1 MFLIYSFLFLCG
13 NDILQWHKSFFEN
26 FTLWL
31 YCHNQSNSFH
41 ICPILDD
48 EWQAVHPE
56 ALPAGVCRRTPAYIG
71 RPAEGAVSCCHMCG
85 RWADLSLTGGRNRR
99 LVGKT
104 LEENT
109 SLHLEIDR
117 GDEKREKK
125 GKDKSG
131 LLEWNPQPKQRRSGF
146 LLRGSR

>member
-1 MFLIYSFLFLCG
+1 MF
-13 NDILQWHKSFFEN
+13 
-26 FTLWL
+26 
-31 YCHNQSNSFH
+31 
-41 ICPILDD
+41 
-48 EWQAVHPE
+48 
-56 ALPAGVCRRTPAYIG
+56 
-71 RPAEGAVSCCHMCG
+71 
-85 RWADLSLTGGRNRR
+85 ADLSLTGGRNHR

-131 LLEWNPQPKQRRSGF
+131 LHE
-146 LLRGSR
+146 